1 MGNCDS
7 PGLETCPCYF
17 TQLGTVS
24 HRSWLRGSGF
34 RVTGARERPDG
45 TGESCL
51 CRWPCGLRGAEPTS
65 LAQLFPSH
73 LGVSLGSP
81 VSTCWLLPA
90 YPVLSRNCRHPT
102 RKNRSNNEMIC
113 TPYPP
118 SNQPTASRFSLK
130 NRAISG
136 THHDFF
142 TAPGISENLLV
153 NKFCQEMPTVDSLA
167 RAWQQAKPCRPRPSS
182 WPIHPFG
189 LDSAE

>member
-51 CRWPCGLRGAEPTS
+51 RRWPCGLRGAEPTS

-90 YPVLSRNCRHPT
+90 YPVLSRNCLHPI
-102 RKNRSNNEMIC
+102 RKARSNNEMIC
-113 TPYPP
+113 TRYPP
-118 SNQPTASRFSLK
+118 SNRLSQPGFPGKIGHFSPL
-130 NRAISG
+130 ITTSSQPQ
-136 THHDFF
+136 
-142 TAPGISENLLV
+142 APPQTPL
-153 NKFCQEMPTVDSLA
+153 
-167 RAWQQAKPCRPRPSS
+167 
-182 WPIHPFG
+182 
-189 LDSAE
+189 